1 MLHIYGRM
9 LAVGTWINTKV
20 PLLQRLRPKAG
31 ADAGEGPLGFIVLA
45 AAIFLLAV
53 AVAAKITQVVNDYMG
68 KIK

>member
-1 MLHIYGRM
+1 MLHIYGRV
-9 LAVGTWINTKV
+9 LAVGAWINAKV
-20 PLLQRLRPKAG
+20 PLLRRLRLRAG